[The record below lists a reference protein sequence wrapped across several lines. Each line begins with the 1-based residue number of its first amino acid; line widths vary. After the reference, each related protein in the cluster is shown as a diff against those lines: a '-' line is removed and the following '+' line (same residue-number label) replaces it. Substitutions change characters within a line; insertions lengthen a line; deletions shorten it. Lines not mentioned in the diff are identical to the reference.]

1 MYDSNIE
8 EAAFLLKNWFTLD
21 KPISKFNKITVIS
34 KMIGHYLVQ
43 SMGSK
48 YGLDLEQIATESI
61 LTVLNLVN
69 ATNCHIKNLK
79 KLVERKSAKSKMAP
93 KMASAR

>member
-8 EAAFLLKNWFTLD
+8 VTAFPLKNRFTLHH
-21 KPISKFNKITVIS
+21 PISKFNKITVIS

-43 SMGSK
+43 SIGS
-48 YGLDLEQIATESI
+48 YMHGLDLEQIESESRPI

-69 ATNCHIKNLK
+69 ATDCHIKNLK
-79 KLVERKSAKSKMAP
+79 K
-93 KMASAR
+93 